1 MPDKKGNLYLYE
13 ALELRAEYGRHIGLL
28 ENLMGDASKK
38 HGLFRD
44 NDEYKEPAEDF
55 NMKEIE
61 GKLKKLQTK
70 QVKLNQEVQ
79 KTNFEAQ
86 IEYKGEKISVA
97 EALEI
102 RKDLLEDIKAM
113 AERVEN
119 SSYKRVIHKEE
130 RDIVEKP
137 RHRFGEIYR
146 EYQDSI
152 RKLRQLGNRI
162 HAVNYLATVK
172 FKDE

>member
-1 MPDKKGNLYLYE
+1 MPDKKGNLFLYE
-13 ALELRAEYGRHIGLL
+13 ALELRAEYSRHIGLL

-44 NDEYKEPAEDF
+44 NDEHKEPAADF
-55 NMKEIE
+55 NLKEIGE
-61 GKLKKLQTK
+61 KLKKLQTK
-70 QVKLNQEVQ
+70 QVKLNQELQ
-79 KTNFEAQ
+79 RTNFEAQ
-86 IEYKGEKISVA
+86 IEYKGERISIA

-102 RKDLLEDIKAM
+102 RKNLIEDIKAM

-130 RDIVEKP
+130 RDIVQEP
-137 RHRFGEIYR
+137 RHRFGEIYM